1 MGFDLSNLFSYQTKN
16 DSYSSSSAIKG
27 AEATAGMKADD
38 HTISTKAL
46 ADFPKGSSIT
56 GQVVSMENDMVL
68 LKLSDNSYVN
78 ARLEQDLNVSVG
90 QKLTFEVKSNS
101 GNTLSLT
108 PLFTNMNTNTNVIK
122 GLEAA
127 NIPIND
133 TSIEM
138 ITAMMDKGMSI
149 DTGSLQNMYRQVLAY
164 SQMSPSNLVEMKEL
178 SIPVTKE
185 NVAQFEAYQ
194 NYEHQVLAGVEEIVR
209 NVEQTCLDL
218 IKNGDVSEAAKLY
231 KEITAML
238 SEASAGLEN
247 GQNSLK
253 GTVFSENIVLEEN
266 GILTEQIHV
275 AEGNPLEDGAGLPEK
290 IILSEAAGATETPV
304 LNVEQKMVENVLNNI
319 KNSQMEEIINL
330 PLEQTADINNEDG
343 NIVQKLATA
352 NQTATENGT
361 SLEASVESELTG
373 ILNKSER
380 AVLANHLTELEVSK
394 EITQAVS
401 NGDIS
406 MKQLMA
412 VLSHVS
418 EFSQAGNKLQRL
430 YTSREFQNLIN
441 RQLTNGFLLTPE
453 QVATEGK
460 VSEFYNKLTEQAMR
474 LSEALSM
481 VGKDNS
487 ALAKSVNNLQ
497 QNVDFINQINQT
509 FAYVQLPLKL
519 SQGNGHGDLYV
530 YTNKRNLAKQEGNIS
545 ALLHLDMEHLGPVDV
560 YVTMT
565 GGDHV
570 NTKFYLKDDEM
581 LDFIESNIHLLNER
595 LEKRGYHAKAEFL
608 VKETGE
614 EKGFGQKLLG
624 KEEEKPVV
632 VSTQA
637 FDMRA

>member
-27 AEATAGMKADD
+27 GEGAVGMKADD
-38 HTISTKAL
+38 HTISTKNL
-46 ADFPKGSSIT
+46 ADYPKGSSIT

-78 ARLEQDLNVSVG
+78 AKLEQDLNVSVG

-149 DTGSLQNMYRQVLAY
+149 DTGNLQNMYRQVLAY
-164 SQMSPSNLVEMKEL
+164 PQMSPSNLVEMKEL
-178 SIPVTKE
+178 SIPITKE

-218 IKNGDVSEAAKLY
+218 IKNGDVSEAVKLY

-247 GQNSLK
+247 GENSLK
-253 GTVFSENIVLEEN
+253 GTVFLENMVLEEN
-266 GILTEQIHV
+266 GILSEQIHV
-275 AEGNPLEDGAGLPEK
+275 AKGNPLEDGAVLP
-290 IILSEAAGATETPV
+290 
-304 LNVEQKMVENVLNNI
+304 
-319 KNSQMEEIINL
+319 EEIINL

-380 AVLANHLTELEVSK
+380 AVLANHLTEFGVSK
-394 EITQAVS
+394 GITQAVS

-418 EFSQAGNKLQRL
+418 EFSQAGDKLQRL
-430 YTSREFQNLIN
+430 YTSKEFRTLIN
-441 RQLTNGFLLTPE
+441 RQLTNEFLLTPE
-453 QVATEGK
+453 QVATKGK

-497 QNVDFINQINQT
+497 KNVDFINQINQT

-545 ALLHLDMEHLGPVDV
+545 ALLHLDMEHIGPVDV
-560 YVTMT
+560 YVAMT
-565 GGDHV
+565 NGDHV

>member
-78 ARLEQDLNVSVG
+78 ARLEQNLNVSVG

-253 GTVFSENIVLEEN
+253 GIVFSKNIVLEEN

-275 AEGNPLEDGAGLPEK
+275 AEGNPLEDGAVLPEK
-290 IILSEAAGATETPV
+290 
-304 LNVEQKMVENVLNNI
+304 
-319 KNSQMEEIINL
+319 IINL

-509 FAYVQLPLKL
+509 FAYIQLPLKL